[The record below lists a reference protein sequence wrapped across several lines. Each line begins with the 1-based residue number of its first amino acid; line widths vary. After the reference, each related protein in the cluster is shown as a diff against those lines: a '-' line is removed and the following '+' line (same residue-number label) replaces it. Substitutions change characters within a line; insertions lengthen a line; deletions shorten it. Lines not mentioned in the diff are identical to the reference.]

1 MGQPQQGVAWPP
13 SYPAIFPA
21 ALALAHGEGYQLSN
35 RIIRLSPLPV
45 DRKPYHRAGEDTRRQ
60 ALISATLALVAEGGA
75 QAATVRAIAHKAGV
89 TAGLIRHY
97 FQGKETLMA
106 AAYAHL
112 MHRMTAHSAAVL
124 RTAPQDP
131 KARLAAFVTAALSP
145 PVVDGEALVLWAA
158 FMQET
163 RRDPAMR
170 QTHAQ
175 TYLAFRDQL
184 QSLIAD
190 LLGHSAPQDLR
201 RLAIACNAVIDGLW
215 MEGCALPDAFAK
227 SELVDLGLRAVG
239 AILGTALSGG
249 LSQTSLLPLTTNME
263 VQA

>member
-1 MGQPQQGVAWPP
+1 
-13 SYPAIFPA
+13 
-21 ALALAHGEGYQLSN
+21 
-35 RIIRLSPLPV
+35 
-45 DRKPYHRAGEDTRRQ
+45 
-60 ALISATLALVAEGGA
+60 
-75 QAATVRAIAHKAGV
+75 
-89 TAGLIRHY
+89 
-97 FQGKETLMA
+97 
-106 AAYAHL
+106 
-112 MHRMTAHSAAVL
+112 
-124 RTAPQDP
+124 
-131 KARLAAFVTAALSP
+131 
-145 PVVDGEALVLWAA
+145 
-158 FMQET
+158 
-163 RRDPAMR
+163 MR

-201 RLAIACNAVIDGLW
+201 GLAIACNAVIDGLW

-249 LSQTSLLPLTTNME
+249 ISQTSLLPLTTNME